1 MKPAADTKRFAW
13 ARHLGRV
20 GAVLA
25 AMILL
30 VAADLPAD
38 WPKDVRD
45 DTPLPTKSGNP
56 AEFAAYT
63 RAILQARR
71 ASAEDFAEHVQA
83 GVTGRQMF
91 ETERGKYRGQIVRVT
106 GQLKRLQTLRVPLE
120 LEKEGISQLFQ
131 AWIYDQF
138 SFEKPV
144 AAVFSELPAGLTPAE
159 HFTEAVFVTFD
170 GFFFKRMQYDSIVGP
185 DLTPLVIGRSPRLKE
200 SAAPPTIA
208 DSGPSV
214 SCPPEWLEHIEDDA
228 PVRSAKENDDEYN
241 AYNYF
246 VLRARQVSPEALAK
260 NARPEL
266 TFRRLFEDGRAK
278 YRGEIIHVEG
288 RLKRLNWIGSNAGLE
303 ADGVQNLYEAWI
315 FPPEYFSNPTC
326 VIISELPPGVKPEE
340 NIQNT
345 WASFDGYFFKR
356 YKYKAVDA
364 TRLAPLAIGRTLTVK
379 APPVSEAN
387 SSLFESYARYFVPA
401 GVLLAVCMV
410 ALIVTISRWFKSGDR
425 VVRGRLER
433 ARTQEFVEPQ

>member
-1 MKPAADTKRFAW
+1 
-13 ARHLGRV
+13 
-20 GAVLA
+20 
-25 AMILL
+25 
-30 VAADLPAD
+30 
-38 WPKDVRD
+38 
-45 DTPLPTKSGNP
+45 
-56 AEFAAYT
+56 
-63 RAILQARR
+63 
-71 ASAEDFAEHVQA
+71 
-83 GVTGRQMF
+83 
-91 ETERGKYRGQIVRVT
+91 
-106 GQLKRLQTLRVPLE
+106 
-120 LEKEGISQLFQ
+120 
-131 AWIYDQF
+131 
-138 SFEKPV
+138 
-144 AAVFSELPAGLTPAE
+144 
-159 HFTEAVFVTFD
+159 
-170 GFFFKRMQYDSIVGP
+170 
-185 DLTPLVIGRSPRLKE
+185 
-200 SAAPPTIA
+200 
-208 DSGPSV
+208 
-214 SCPPEWLEHIEDDA
+214 
-228 PVRSAKENDDEYN
+228 
-241 AYNYF
+241 